1 MEKFIY
7 PYQFN
12 YIRVQ
17 LSQLLQTVY
26 FAGDYRVYAAH
37 KLSVRDNVLS
47 MFPGLSSAEIGLFQG
62 LEEVK
67 GQSDIGQ
74 FMERLELYV
83 IPFPA
88 LEPDGVR
95 KLFPKV
101 KRLPL
106 PDFKEVNWHKLSYFG
121 WRDIA
126 TNTLFLVTRYNGK
139 LIGIRNRIT
148 PLNRPGLCCVCH
160 HSGSD
165 VGLVTTAAKA
175 SNYTTVGN
183 HMCLDTL
190 TCNTAM
196 TSLSGL
202 DSFVEQVQHK
212 RVPTNPFRP

>member
-37 KLSVRDNVLS
+37 KLGVRDNILS
-47 MFPGLSSAEIGLFQG
+47 MFPHLGPSESSLFDG
-62 LEEVK
+62 MEDVK
-67 GQSDIGQ
+67 GQSEISE
-74 FMERLELYV
+74 FMDRLKPHV

-88 LEPDGVR
+88 LAPEDVR
-95 KLFPKV
+95 KLFAKV
-101 KRLPL
+101 KKLTL
-106 PDFKEVNWHKLSYFG
+106 PDFVDISWSQLSYFG

-126 TNTLFLVTRYNGK
+126 TSTLFLVTHYNGK

-148 PLNRPGLCCVCH
+148 SLNRPGVCCVCN
-160 HSGSD
+160 HSGQD
-165 VGLVTTAAKA
+165 VGLVTTAANA

-183 HMCLDTL
+183 HMCLNTVN
-190 TCNTAM
+190 CNAGM
-196 TSLSGL
+196 TSLAGL
-202 DSFVEQVQHK
+202 ETFVEQAQ
-212 RVPTNPFRP
+212 RRR

>member
-37 KLSVRDNVLS
+37 KLGVRDNVLS
-47 MFPGLSSAEIGLFQG
+47 MFPQLGSSEIHLFEG
-62 LEEVK
+62 MEDIK
-67 GQSDIGQ
+67 GQSQVQEFLG
-74 FMERLELYV
+74 RLEPYV
-83 IPFPA
+83 IQFPA
-88 LEPDGVR
+88 LEPGEVR

-106 PDFKEVNWHKLSYFG
+106 PDFNEVNWSKLSYFG

-126 TNTLFLVTRYNGK
+126 TNTLFLVVRNNGK

-148 PLNRPGLCCVCH
+148 PSSRLGFCCVCN
-160 HSGSD
+160 HSGKD
-165 VGLVTTAAKA
+165 VGLATTTSGNAT
-175 SNYTTVGN
+175 NYKTVGN
-183 HMCLDTL
+183 HMCLDSV
-190 TCNTAM
+190 TCNAAM

-202 DSFVEQVQHK
+202 ELFVEQVQ
-212 RVPTNPFRP
+212 RRT